1 MDPQNPYREA
11 KLRMTDQER
20 LRIIEEYRPEVLM
33 MIEQMKVRVQI
44 MCAQGRISDEKE
56 AFSPAMVMSGLS
68 YAGLHY
74 ALNNG
79 LTPPQF
85 IAAIRA
91 MAAQLETDWTTKSGM
106 FAERGHA

>member
-1 MDPQNPYREA
+1 MEDA
-11 KLRMTDQER
+11 ER
-20 LRIIEEYRPEVLM
+20 LQIIAEYRPEVLQ

-44 MCAQGRISDEKE
+44 LCAQGRISDEKE

-79 LTPPQF
+79 LTPAQF

-91 MAAQLETDWTTKSGM
+91 MANQLEVEWTTKSGM
-106 FAERGHA
+106 FAEPRHA